1 LDPLCGVAGKQRG
14 IGHTLRPTATAQAI
28 VAVQAMVVV
37 REWAGMVERVVGG
50 TIRLLG
56 EPAILDAEG
65 RSLPVRGHQAWALLA
80 RVLLA
85 RAPLDRR
92 GLAAELFPETVDPL
106 GSLRWCLASLRKAL
120 NASDCLNGDPIEG
133 GFAKDIDIDVL
144 RLDHDD
150 FDIEAAGPL
159 LGGLEPR
166 CSPEFSTWLLVERER
181 IAGIVESR
189 TRQETIRAMSI
200 EDHGRATRLAEV
212 GVRRSPYD
220 ESAHILLVKSLALA
234 GRYQA
239 AFDHVEATEAVFL
252 AELGEK
258 PSAALRSA
266 ARRTISSP
274 PGGISRQAFV
284 TSLMQSGLAALAAGA
299 TDAGIDCLRRAVRD
313 AEKVKDPH
321 LTATATFELGT
332 ALVHAVK
339 GYDDEGSILLRQS
352 TELARKAGNAGI
364 ASAGFR
370 ELGYVEALA
379 GRRPTAAAYLAQALD
394 LAGDRDNLAGIH
406 AVIGFNLVDWGRLG
420 EGLDH
425 YALSLEH
432 ARSAGNRRR
441 EIWSLGLGG
450 WGLLAADRLD
460 EADRW
465 LADCLTLV
473 EEQRWI
479 SFRPWPVAVLSESR
493 TRQRAS
499 PQQLRPRLEEA
510 FALSCQMNDP
520 CWEAAVARALA
531 LTYAAEGAFEQ
542 AMQWLGEARRRCM
555 RDTDSY
561 AGLQVEILASQVDV
575 SLSQGRAD
583 VADAIGREWLA
594 LAARTHRDA
603 HVARAAA
610 FIGRR

>member
-1 LDPLCGVAGKQRG
+1 MGQAHVVGK
-14 IGHTLRPTATAQAI
+14 L
-28 VAVQAMVVV
+28 
-37 REWAGMVERVVGG
+37 GG

-56 EPAILDAEG
+56 EPAILDADG
-65 RSLPVRGHQAWALLA
+65 QSQPVRGHQAWALLA

-92 GLAAELFPETVDPL
+92 ALATELFPETIDPL

-120 NASDCLNGDPIEG
+120 NTADCLNGDPIEH
-133 GFAKDIDIDVL
+133 GFADDIDIDVL
-144 RLDHDD
+144 RLDRDN

-159 LGGLEPR
+159 LGALEPR
-166 CSPEFSTWLLVERER
+166 CSPEFATWLLVERER

-189 TRQETIRAMSI
+189 IRQETIRAMSV
-200 EDHGRATRLAEV
+200 EDHGRATRLAEL

-220 ESAHILLVKSLALA
+220 EGAHILLVKSLALA

-239 AFDHVEATEAVFL
+239 ALEQVEATEAVFV

-274 PGGISRQAFV
+274 PSGISRQAFV
-284 TSLMQSGLAALAAGA
+284 TSLMQSGLAALSAGA
-299 TDAGIDCLRRAVRD
+299 VEAGIDCLRRAVRD
-313 AEKVKDPH
+313 AEKHKDAQ
-321 LTATATFELGT
+321 LTARAMFELGT
-332 ALVHAVK
+332 ALVHSVK
-339 GYDDEGSILLRQS
+339 GYDDEGSVLLRQS
-352 TELARKAGNAGI
+352 TELARQAGNAAI

-379 GRRPTAAAYLAQALD
+379 GRRPSAATYLAQALE
-394 LAGDRDNLAGIH
+394 LAGGDDNLAGIH
-406 AVIGFNLVDWGRLG
+406 GVIGFNLVDWGRVG

-450 WGLLAADRLD
+450 WGLLAADRLE

-465 LADCLTLV
+465 LEDCLALV
-473 EEQRWI
+473 EEQRWM

-493 TRQRAS
+493 TRQQAR
-499 PQQLRPRLEEA
+499 PDDLRPRLEEA

-520 CWEAAVARALA
+520 CWEGAVARALA
-531 LTYAAEGAFEQ
+531 LTYAAEEAFGP
-542 AMQWLGEARRRCM
+542 AMEWLGEARRRCI

-561 AGLQVEILASQVDV
+561 TGLQVEILASQVEINLKLD
-575 SLSQGRAD
+575 QPEM
-583 VADAIGREWLA
+583 ADAIAREWLA

-610 FIGRR
+610 FIARRG

>member
-1 LDPLCGVAGKQRG
+1 M
-14 IGHTLRPTATAQAI
+14 
-28 VAVQAMVVV
+28 AV
-37 REWAGMVERVVGG
+37 EKVGG

-56 EPAILDAEG
+56 EPAILDANG
-65 RSLPVRGHQAWALLA
+65 QSQPVRGHQAWALLA
-80 RVLLA
+80 RVVLA

-92 GLAAELFPETVDPL
+92 ALAADLFPETVDPL

-120 NASDCLNGDPIEG
+120 NSTDCLYGDPIEG
-133 GFAKDIDIDVL
+133 RFAGDLDIDAL
-144 RLDHDD
+144 RLDRDD

-159 LGGLEPR
+159 LGTLEPR
-166 CSPEFSTWLLVERER
+166 CSPEFATWLLVERER
-181 IAGIVESR
+181 IAGIVEAR
-189 TRQETIRAMSI
+189 IRQETIRAMSV
-200 EDHGRATRLAEV
+200 EDHGRATRLAEL
-212 GVRRSPYD
+212 GVRRNPYD
-220 ESAHILLVKSLALA
+220 EGAHILLVKSLALA

-239 AFDHVEATEAVFL
+239 ALDHVEATEAMFV

-274 PGGISRQAFV
+274 PSGISRQAFV

-299 TDAGIDCLRRAVRD
+299 VDAGIDCLRRAVRD
-313 AEKVKDPH
+313 AEKHKDAQ
-321 LTATATFELGT
+321 LTARAMFELGT
-332 ALVHAVK
+332 ALVHSVK
-339 GYDDEGSILLRQS
+339 GYDDEGSVLLRQS
-352 TELARKAGNAGI
+352 TELARQAGSAAI

-379 GRRPTAAAYLAQALD
+379 GRRPSAATYLSQALE
-394 LAGDRDNLAGIH
+394 LAAGGENLSGIH
-406 AVIGFNLVDWGRLG
+406 GVIGFNLVDWGRVG

-450 WGLLAADRLD
+450 WGLLAADRLE

-465 LADCLTLV
+465 LEDCLALV

-493 TRQRAS
+493 TRQQAH
-499 PQQLRPRLEEA
+499 PDDLRPRLEEA

-520 CWEAAVARALA
+520 CWEGAVARALA
-531 LTYAAEGAFEQ
+531 LTYAAQEAFVP
-542 AMQWLGEARRRCM
+542 AMEWLGEALRRCM

-575 SLSQGRAD
+575 NLKLDRPET
-583 VADAIGREWLA
+583 ADAIAREWLA

-603 HVARAAA
+603 HVVRAAA
-610 FIGRR
+610 FIAQRN

>member
-1 LDPLCGVAGKQRG
+1 M
-14 IGHTLRPTATAQAI
+14 
-28 VAVQAMVVV
+28 AV
-37 REWAGMVERVVGG
+37 EKVGG

-56 EPAILDAEG
+56 EPAILDANG
-65 RSLPVRGHQAWALLA
+65 QSQPVRGHQAWALLA
-80 RVLLA
+80 RVVLA

-92 GLAAELFPETVDPL
+92 ALAAELFPETVDPL

-120 NASDCLNGDPIEG
+120 NSTDCLNGDPIEG
-133 GFAKDIDIDVL
+133 RFADDLDIDAL
-144 RLDHDD
+144 RLDRDD

-159 LGGLEPR
+159 LGTLEPR
-166 CSPEFSTWLLVERER
+166 CSPEFATWLLVERER
-181 IAGIVESR
+181 IAGIVEAR
-189 TRQETIRAMSI
+189 IRQETIRAMSV
-200 EDHGRATRLAEV
+200 EDHGRATRLAGL
-212 GVRRSPYD
+212 GVRRNPYD
-220 ESAHILLVKSLALA
+220 EGAHILLVKSLALA

-239 AFDHVEATEAVFL
+239 ALDHVEATEAVFV

-274 PGGISRQAFV
+274 PSGISRQAFV
-284 TSLMQSGLAALAAGA
+284 TSLMQSGLAALSAGA
-299 TDAGIDCLRRAVRD
+299 VDAGIDCLRRAVRD
-313 AEKVKDPH
+313 AEKHKDAQ
-321 LTATATFELGT
+321 LTARAMFELGT
-332 ALVHAVK
+332 ALVHSVK
-339 GYDDEGSILLRQS
+339 GYDDEGSVLLRQS
-352 TELARKAGNAGI
+352 TELARQAGNAAI

-379 GRRPTAAAYLAQALD
+379 GRRPLAATYLSQALE
-394 LAGDRDNLAGIH
+394 LAGGGENLAGIH
-406 AVIGFNLVDWGRLG
+406 AVIGFNLVDWGRIG

-465 LADCLTLV
+465 LDDCLALV

-493 TRQRAS
+493 TRQRAR
-499 PQQLRPRLEEA
+499 PNDLRPRLEEA

-520 CWEAAVARALA
+520 CWEGAVARALA
-531 LTYAAEGAFEQ
+531 LTYAAQDALAP
-542 AMQWLGEARRRCM
+542 AMEWLAEARRRCM

-575 SLSQGRAD
+575 NLKLDQPET
-583 VADAIGREWLA
+583 ADAIAREWLA

-603 HVARAAA
+603 HVVRAAA
-610 FIGRR
+610 FIAQRN